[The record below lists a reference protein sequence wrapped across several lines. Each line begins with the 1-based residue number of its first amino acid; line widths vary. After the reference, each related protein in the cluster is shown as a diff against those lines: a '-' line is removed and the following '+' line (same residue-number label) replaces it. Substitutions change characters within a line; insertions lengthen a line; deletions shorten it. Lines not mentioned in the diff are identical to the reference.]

1 LISFG
6 TPMRMHILPYLVRQ
20 RSAAHGAPPTPVAGA
35 NAKCYPRAA
44 AAGMWGPG
52 SRNEQLQQ
60 HIKVSSQMTTG
71 VAVPQN
77 AEPLAPPIGSETH
90 GAHGHGKQPLATL
103 ALGAVGIVFGD
114 IGTSPLYAFRET
126 FAGHHHLAPSDAN
139 IIGVLS
145 LIFWSMMLVVTVK
158 YVMIIMRADN
168 KGEGGS
174 LALLALISRS
184 GDTKQKRWTRG
195 LVLLGVFAT
204 ALFYGDSMIT
214 PAISV
219 LTAVEGLKVVSP
231 GFGPFVIPIAIGI
244 LIGLFAIQQRG
255 VGKVGLMFGPVMVLY
270 FLVLA
275 VLGITNILAEPA
287 VFWALNPWYAIKF
300 FLDDGVSAFLAMGSV
315 VLAVTG
321 AEALYADMGHF
332 GRNPIRVSW
341 LFFVLPALMLNY
353 LGQGAMI
360 MAATPAQALHIIH
373 NPFFLLAPDNL
384 RLPLVILATMATVIA
399 SQAVISG
406 AFSVTQQA
414 IQLGFMPR
422 LRIEHTSASSAGQ
435 IYIPAINWALMIMVI
450 LLVVSFGSSSDLAAA
465 YGIAV
470 TGAMLIDTC
479 LVSVVLF
486 QLWKWNKLAAGLL
499 LALIGVIDLAY
510 FSANLTKVPDGGW
523 FPLLMGFIIFT
534 LLTTWAR
541 GRRLMIERMRE
552 AAMPIQVFVRS
563 AVNSAT
569 RVPGT
574 AVFMTSTPDGVP
586 HALLHNLK
594 HNKVLHERVV
604 LLTVKIE
611 DVPYVDTG
619 KRVWYEDIG
628 QGFYRL
634 VIRYGFMEDPDVPA
648 ALKFA
653 TGCGPTFK
661 MMDTSFF
668 LARQT
673 LIASSRPGMAIWREK
688 LFAWMLRNA
697 ESAMEFFR
705 LPTNRVVELGSQV
718 EI

>member
-1 LISFG
+1 MTSGTAVQDSAAPTEPPFG
-6 TPMRMHILPYLVRQ
+6 
-20 RSAAHGAPPTPVAGA
+20 SAAHGHG
-35 NAKCYPRAA
+35 NQ
-44 AAGMWGPG
+44 G
-52 SRNEQLQQ
+52 
-60 HIKVSSQMTTG
+60 
-71 VAVPQN
+71 
-77 AEPLAPPIGSETH
+77 LAR
-90 GAHGHGKQPLATL
+90 L
-103 ALGAVGIVFGD
+103 ALGAVGVVFGD

-126 FAGHHHLAPSDAN
+126 FAGHHTLEPSAAN
-139 IIGVLS
+139 VLGVLS
-145 LIFWSMMLVVTVK
+145 LIFWSMMIVVTIK
-158 YVMIIMRADN
+158 YVTIIMRADN

-174 LALLALISRS
+174 LALLALISRTNS
-184 GDTKQKRWTRG
+184 TKARWTKG
-195 LVLLGVFAT
+195 LILLGVFAT

-214 PAISV
+214 PAMSV
-219 LTAVEGLKVVSP
+219 LTAVEGLAVVNHH
-231 GFGPFVIPIAIGI
+231 FGSFVIPIAVGI
-244 LIGLFAIQQRG
+244 LVGLFAIQSRG
-255 VGKVGLMFGPVMVLY
+255 VGKVGLMFGPIMLLY

-275 VLGITNILAEPA
+275 VLGVVNIMAHPG
-287 VFWALNPWYAIKF
+287 VFAALNPYYAF
-300 FLDDGVSAFLAMGSV
+300 RFVVDDGIRAFLAMGSV

-332 GRNPIRVSW
+332 GRRPIGLSW
-341 LFFVLPALMLNY
+341 LVFVLPALMLNY
-353 LGQGAMI
+353 LGQGAMFL
-360 MAATPAQALHIIH
+360 AAGPEDLRHIIH
-373 NPFFLLAPDNL
+373 NPFFLMAPENV

-435 IYIPAINWALMIMVI
+435 IYIPAVNWALMIMVM
-450 LLVVSFGSSSDLAAA
+450 LLVLFFRTSSNLAAA

-470 TGAMLIDTC
+470 SGAMLIDTC
-479 LVSVVLF
+479 LIATVLF
-486 QLWKWNKLAAGLL
+486 TLWKWNKIIAGLMV
-499 LALIGVIDLAY
+499 AAFFMVDGAY
-510 FSANLTKVPDGGW
+510 FAANMTKVPDGGW

-541 GRRLMIERMRE
+541 GRALMIERMRE
-552 AAMPIQVFVRS
+552 AAIPVPVFVKS

-574 AVFMTSTPDGVP
+574 AVFMTSSAGGVP

-594 HNKVLHERVV
+594 HNKVLHDRVI

-611 DVPYVDTG
+611 DVPYVDPI
-619 KRVWYEDIG
+619 KRIWFEDLEA
-628 QGFYRL
+628 GFFRL
-634 VIRYGFMEDPDVPA
+634 VVRYGFMEEPDVPA
-648 ALKFA
+648 ALALA
-653 TGCGPTFK
+653 TECGAKFK

-673 LIASSRPGMAIWREK
+673 LIASARPGMAIWREK